1 MTEFFSQII
10 GFFETVFQF
19 FVNLVESLLLAI
31 NMLINTLPTILI
43 VGELYMP
50 AIISSSVGIV
60 CAVSIVK
67 FIIGR

>member
-1 MTEFFSQII
+1 MNEFFSQIV

-19 FVNLVESLLLAI
+19 FVNVIESLLLAI
-31 NMLINTLPTILI
+31 NMLIKALPIILNVGI
-43 VGELYMP
+43 VYMP
-50 AIISSSVGIV
+50 AIIGSSLMIV